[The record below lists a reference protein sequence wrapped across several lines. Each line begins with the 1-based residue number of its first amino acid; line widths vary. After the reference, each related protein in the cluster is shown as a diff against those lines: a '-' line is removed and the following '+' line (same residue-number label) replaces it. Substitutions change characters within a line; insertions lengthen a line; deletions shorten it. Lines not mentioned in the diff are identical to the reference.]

1 MIFHSYVSL
10 PEGNGIS
17 MEHWQKIVVF
27 LALWQWNMAG
37 KYTRFRSMIF
47 PWFSQHVSIGF
58 CQLSPWSPVPPIWK
72 SSARIS
78 RIVSLVSSKNH
89 HHWSNSWLSDK
100 LSIYLSIYL
109 YIYRYNDSS
118 ALVTSTASIP
128 PRIMVIQCDSTS
140 TRFCSLFA
148 VETTSNQHIST
159 LPQHFPELPTN
170 LWKCGFAWK
179 ALRVAI
185 FSSAVTRYISELPSG
200 KRLHNYGKSPCYSW
214 ENSL

>member
-1 MIFHSYVSL
+1 MGIIWKYQIWKEMGNNSWIV
-10 PEGNGIS
+10 NGIS

-47 PWFSQHVSIGF
+47 PWFSQHFSIGF
-58 CQLSPWSPVPPIWK
+58 CQLFPWSPVLPVWK

-100 LSIYLSIYL
+100 LFM
-109 YIYRYNDSS
+109 YIYNDSS
-118 ALVTSTASIP
+118 ALVTSSSASIP

-148 VETTSNQHIST
+148 VETTNNQPTYLNTPVT
-159 LPQHFPELPTN
+159 LPWAFHQLVKMWLCLKGVARCDFFVRCHQIY
-170 LWKCGFAWK
+170 
-179 ALRVAI
+179 LRV
-185 FSSAVTRYISELPSG
+185 TL
-200 KRLHNYGKSPCYSW
+200 W
-214 ENSL
+214 

>member
-100 LSIYLSIYL
+100 LSIYLSIYIYIDIMTHQHLSQVQHL
-109 YIYRYNDSS
+109 YLQGSWWFN
-118 ALVTSTASIP
+118 
-128 PRIMVIQCDSTS
+128 VIQHPQDSAP
-140 TRFCSLFA
+140 FSL
-148 VETTSNQHIST
+148 
-159 LPQHFPELPTN
+159 
-170 LWKCGFAWK
+170 
-179 ALRVAI
+179 
-185 FSSAVTRYISELPSG
+185 
-200 KRLHNYGKSPCYSW
+200 
-214 ENSL
+214 